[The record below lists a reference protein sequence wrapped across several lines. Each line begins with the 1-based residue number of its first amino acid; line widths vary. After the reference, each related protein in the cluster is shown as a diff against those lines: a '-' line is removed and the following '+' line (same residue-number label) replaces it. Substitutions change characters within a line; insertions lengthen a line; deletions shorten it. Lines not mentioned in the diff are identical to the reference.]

1 MHTDRTLLR
10 DTPEDVSKGRVLLT
24 PRESLGLGNAVGVSC
39 RAGPTPAGWQ
49 TPVCAPLVC
58 LGKGTTAGKRGD
70 ERSERALRRQWR
82 QCCGRPPGAA
92 AFGRMGRNQ
101 HEAERSRQ
109 GFFSF

>member
-39 RAGPTPAGWQ
+39 RAGPTPAGQQ

-58 LGKGTTAGKRGD
+58 LGKGTTAGKRG
-70 ERSERALRRQWR
+70 
-82 QCCGRPPGAA
+82 
-92 AFGRMGRNQ
+92 
-101 HEAERSRQ
+101 
-109 GFFSF
+109 